1 MSAARDLSLGLLA
14 GGEGRR
20 VGGCDKAWLPRGG
33 RPRVD
38 ALLEALPL
46 ARFGQ
51 RLASARADDTRWR
64 ERGFDVVR
72 DRRSGFA
79 GPLAGLEAL
88 ALACTGA
95 RLLVLPV
102 DLLDPPAD
110 LLERLLGAAGEG
122 SAWVRDADGRQ
133 PLVGLWRPEALARAA
148 GAALDGGNAAVHRAL
163 ATLAPAVADLAPAR
177 LGNANTPDDY
187 DPT

>member
-1 MSAARDLSLGLLA
+1 MNAGRDLSLGLLA

-20 VGGCDKAWLPRGG
+20 VGGRDKAWLPRGG
-33 RPRVD
+33 CPRVD

-46 ARFGQ
+46 AHFGQ
-51 RLASARADDTRWR
+51 RLASARADDVRWR

-72 DRRSGFA
+72 DRRAGFA

-88 ALACTGA
+88 ALACTGT

-102 DLLDPPAD
+102 DLLEPPPD
-110 LLERLLGAAGEG
+110 LLDRLLAAAGEG
-122 SAWVRDADGRQ
+122 AAWVRDVEGLQ
-133 PLVGLWRPEALARAA
+133 PLVGLWRPAALARAA
-148 GAALDGGNAAVHRAL
+148 GAALDAGEPAAHRAL
-163 ATLAPAVADLAPAR
+163 AALQPALVDLAPAR
-177 LGNANTPDDY
+177 LGNANTPADF